1 MLLGTV
7 NGWAQKAVVWEKPL
21 SAFNRITQ
29 RLTVG
34 KVEFCDT
41 ATVMTF
47 HLNFPG
53 GQQIGFS
60 SETMLQA
67 DGKDYKVKGI
77 KDYAL
82 NAGITIPQ
90 SGEMDLDMIFNPL
103 PKDVKSVTFNM
114 PGAFTINDIRD
125 RNAKKDGINDTY
137 WRNDRTG
144 DWMLGVGKDHLVYD
158 SRIWSITLQT
168 EKKGAYTIHA
178 KDGNDAIIINISKEK
193 AGKRTITVGKG
204 SVVGKNLKNTH
215 VEILFKEK
223 AICSY
228 ITSSYLPDYP
238 ATVQGASSSTVHGA
252 SPSGLKDNGY
262 RSGDSITIIGW
273 YKDMPQEMRDLSHEF
288 EAGYQGIFTDSEKM
302 YSAKI
307 DSLGFFTLRMPV
319 ENTQMLFCDWRRS
332 NVVLIAEPGETYL
345 LLKDFAEDKTLVMG
359 RNARLQN
366 EWLANE
372 TYYEHGNY
380 QKLRELGGAMPYLA
394 HCDSLKNV
402 ALSKLDALCK
412 EHPTLSAR
420 TVNLIRND
428 IITSAGR
435 SLMQGRFMA
444 PNYTLP
450 QEYVDYVTENYWNK
464 IEEPYTALGNTYN
477 TFIRDYS
484 DHLLSHLPKPDELP
498 SIYALK
504 RANKEGK
511 IKLSD
516 EEMAI
521 INKHTAAYMTF
532 KKDMEETPDSLKQKV
547 VDDFNNS
554 EVVTKIN
561 AIFSRE
567 GVQEAVIPIL
577 DLYDLERLIAATD
590 SLGWNKMQQDIVLA
604 TKFYGMIDHERS
616 PLKPYML
623 AFVDAN
629 IQCEAAKQ
637 AIHDL
642 NDKYEAIGKR
652 TLSTDNLKSNDDVKD
667 LSEGEQILRKIIE
680 PYRGKLVLLD
690 VWGTWCGP
698 CKEALAHSQEE
709 YERLKDYPIVY
720 LYLANRS
727 PEENWKNVIKE
738 YNISGDNVVHYN
750 LPDAQQKAV
759 ENFLQI
765 NSFPTY
771 KLFDQQGNL
780 LDINANPRDLNAFE
794 GLIKRLLK

>member
-1 MLLGTV
+1 MKQLSLSLLFLFVAV
-7 NGWAQKAVVWEKPL
+7 NSWAHKTVVWEKPL
-21 SAFNRITQ
+21 SAFSRITQ
-29 RLTVG
+29 RLSIS

-47 HLNFPG
+47 HLNFPP
-53 GQQIGFS
+53 GQEIGFT

-67 DGKDYKVKGI
+67 DGKDYKIKGI
-77 KDYAL
+77 KDFAL

-90 SGEMDLDMIFNPL
+90 SGELDLHMIFNPL
-103 PKDVKSVTFNM
+103 PKDVKSITFNM

-125 RNAKKDGINDTY
+125 RNAKKEDLADTY

-144 DWMLGVGKDHLVYD
+144 EWLIGFSKDKVIYD
-158 SRIWSITLQT
+158 SRVWNITARNKDKHGEAIIAKDGADQLLVDVLN
-168 EKKGAYTIHA
+168 EKKGQRRIL
-178 KDGNDAIIINISKEK
+178 IN
-193 AGKRTITVGKG
+193 
-204 SVVGKNLKNTH
+204 NT
-215 VEILFKEK
+215 L
-223 AICSY
+223 ADCSR
-228 ITSSYLPDYP
+228 ITSSFLPDYP
-238 ATVQGASSSTVHGA
+238 ATVPDG
-252 SPSGLKDNGY
+252 SPSGLKDNAY
-262 RSGDSITIIGW
+262 RPGDSITIIGW

-288 EAGYQGIFTDSEKM
+288 EASYEGIFTDSEKM
-302 YSAKI
+302 YSAPI

-319 ENTQMLFCDWRRS
+319 ENTQMLYCDWRRS
-332 NVVLIAEPGETYL
+332 NVVFIAEPGETYF

-366 EWLANE
+366 EWLAKE
-372 TYYEHGNY
+372 TYYERGNY
-380 QKLRELGGAMPYLA
+380 QNLQELGGAMPYLA

-402 ALSKLDALCK
+402 ALAKLDALCQ

-420 TVNLIRND
+420 TVNLLSSD
-428 IITSAGR
+428 IISSIGG
-435 SLMQGRFMA
+435 SLMKGRFRM
-444 PNYTLP
+444 PNLTLP
-450 QEYVDYVTENYWNK
+450 QEYIDYVTENYWNK
-464 IEEPYTALGNTYN
+464 IEGPYTALGNSYT
-477 TFIRDYS
+477 TFIRDYG
-484 DHLLSHLPKPDELP
+484 DHQFTHLPEPYELP

-504 RANKEGK
+504 RANREGK

-516 EEMAI
+516 EDMVI
-521 INKHTAAYMTF
+521 VNKHTAAYQTF
-532 KKDMEETPDSLKQKV
+532 KKNMEEASDSLKQKV
-547 VDDFNNS
+547 IDDFNNS

-577 DLYDLERLIAATD
+577 DIYNIERFLAVTD
-590 SLGWNKMQQDIVLA
+590 SLGWNKTQQDIVLA
-604 TKFYGMIDHERS
+604 TKIYGMIDNGRT

-629 IQCEAAKQ
+629 IQYEAARQ
-637 AIHDL
+637 AIHEL
-642 NDKYEAIGKR
+642 NDKYEALGKR
-652 TLSTDNLKSNDDVKD
+652 TLSADNLKSNDDVKD

-698 CKEALAHSQEE
+698 CKEALSHSQEE

-738 YNISGDNVVHYN
+738 YNITGDNVVHYN

-765 NSFPTY
+765 NAFPTY

-780 LDINANPRDLNAFE
+780 LDINADPRHLDVFE
-794 GLIKRLLK
+794 KLIKRVLE

>member
-1 MLLGTV
+1 MLLGIV
-7 NGWAQKAVVWEKPL
+7 NGWAQKVVVWEKPL
-21 SAFNRITQ
+21 SAFSRITQ
-29 RLTVG
+29 RLSISR
-34 KVEFCDT
+34 VEFCDT

-47 HLNFPG
+47 HLDFPA
-53 GQQIGFS
+53 GQQIGFTG
-60 SETMLQA
+60 ETMLQA
-67 DGKDYKVKGI
+67 GGKEYKIKGI
-77 KDYAL
+77 RDYAL
-82 NAGITIPQ
+82 NADITIPQ
-90 SGEMDLDMIFNPL
+90 SGELDIDIIFDPL

-114 PGAFTINDIRD
+114 PGAFTISDIRD
-125 RNAKKDGINDTY
+125 RNAKKEDLTDTY
-137 WRNDRTG
+137 WRNDKTG
-144 DWMLGVGKDHLVYD
+144 DWLIGFSKDKVIYDGRVWNITARNKDKHGEAIIAKDGAEQLLVD
-158 SRIWSITLQT
+158 VLK
-168 EKKGAYTIHA
+168 EKKGQRRIL
-178 KDGNDAIIINISKEK
+178 IN
-193 AGKRTITVGKG
+193 
-204 SVVGKNLKNTH
+204 NT
-215 VEILFKEK
+215 L
-223 AICSY
+223 ADCSR

-238 ATVQGASSSTVHGA
+238 ANVPDASV
-252 SPSGLKDNGY
+252 LKDNGY
-262 RSGDSITIIGW
+262 RPGDSITIIGW

-288 EAGYQGIFTDSEKM
+288 EASYEGIFTDSEKM
-302 YSAKI
+302 YSAPI

-319 ENTQMLFCDWRRS
+319 ENTQMLFCDWSRS

-380 QKLRELGGAMPYLA
+380 QKLRELGGPMPYLA

-420 TVNLIRND
+420 TINLLRND
-428 IITSAGR
+428 IITSTGR

-444 PNYTLP
+444 PDYTLP

-464 IEEPYTALGNTYN
+464 IEGPYTALGNSYN
-477 TFIRDYS
+477 TFIRDYG
-484 DHLLSHLPKPDELP
+484 DHLLRHLPEPYELP

-504 RANKEGK
+504 RANREGK
-511 IKLSD
+511 MKLSD
-516 EEMAI
+516 EDMAI
-521 INKHTAAYMTF
+521 INKHTVAYQTF
-532 KKDMEETPDSLKQKV
+532 KKNMEEVPDSLKQKV

-567 GVQEAVIPIL
+567 GVQEAVISIL
-577 DLYDLERLIAATD
+577 DIYNLERLLAATD
-590 SLGWNKMQQDIVLA
+590 SLGWNKTQQDIALA
-604 TKFYGMIDHERS
+604 TKIYGMIDHERS
-616 PLKPYML
+616 PLKPNIL
-623 AFVDAN
+623 AFADAN
-629 IQCEAAKQ
+629 IKHEAARQ
-637 AIHDL
+637 AIHEL
-642 NDKYEAIGKR
+642 NDKYEALGKR
-652 TLSTDNLKSNDDVKD
+652 TLSSDNLKSNDDVKD

-698 CKEALAHSQEE
+698 CKEALSHSQEE

-738 YNISGDNVVHYN
+738 YNITGDNVVHYN

-759 ENFLQI
+759 ENYLQI
-765 NSFPTY
+765 NAFPTY
-771 KLFDQQGNL
+771 KLFDQEGKL
-780 LDINANPRDLNAFE
+780 LDINANPRDLNGFE
-794 GLIKRLLK
+794 GLIKRILSR

>member
-1 MLLGTV
+1 MKRFLILSSLLMSVFLTSL
-7 NGWAQKAVVWEKPL
+7 AQKSTVWERPL
-21 SAFNRITQ
+21 SEYSRISSRVTISK
-29 RLTVG
+29 L
-34 KVEFCDT
+34 EFTDT
-41 ATVMTF
+41 ATVLTF
-47 HLNFPG
+47 HFNFPA

-90 SGEMDLDMIFNPL
+90 SGELDLNMIFNPL

-114 PGAFTINDIRD
+114 PGGFAINNIRD
-125 RNAKKDGINDTY
+125 RHRMKDGICDTY
-137 WRNDRTG
+137 WRNDLTG
-144 DWMLGVGKDHLVYD
+144 DWMLGIGKSHVVYD
-158 SRIWSITLQT
+158 SKVWKIASQK
-168 EKKGAYTIHA
+168 EQKGAYTINA
-178 KDGNDAIIINISKEK
+178 KNGNDAIIINISKVK
-193 AGKRTITVGKG
+193 AGKRTIAIGKQ
-204 SVVGKNLKNTH
+204 KT
-215 VEILFKEK
+215 
-223 AICSY
+223 ICTN

-238 ATVQGASSSTVHGA
+238 ATVPNASALGI
-252 SPSGLKDNGY
+252 KDNAY

-273 YKDMPQEMRDLSHEF
+273 YKDMPQELRDLSHEF
-288 EAGYQGIFTDSEKM
+288 EASYQSIFTDSEKM
-302 YSAKI
+302 YSAPI
-307 DSLGFFTLRMPV
+307 DSLGFFTFRMPV
-319 ENTQMLFCDWRRS
+319 ENTQMLYCDWRRS
-332 NVVLIAEPGETYL
+332 NIVLIAEPGETYF

-359 RNARLQN
+359 SNARLQN

-372 TYYEHGNY
+372 TYYERGNY
-380 QKLRELGGAMPYLA
+380 QKLQELGGAMPYLA

-412 EHPTLSAR
+412 EHPTLSER
-420 TVNLIRND
+420 TVNLLRND
-428 IITSAGR
+428 ILTSTGS
-435 SLMQGRFMA
+435 SLMQGRFRM
-444 PNYTLP
+444 PNLTLP
-450 QEYVDYVTENYWNK
+450 QEYVDYVTENCWQK
-464 IEEPYTALGNTYN
+464 VEGPYTALGNSYT

-484 DHLLSHLPKPDELP
+484 DYMFSHLPEPDEMP

-504 RANKEGK
+504 RANREGK

-516 EEMAI
+516 EDLVI
-521 INKHTAAYMTF
+521 VNKHTADYKIF

-547 VDDFNNS
+547 VDDFNNG

-577 DLYDLERLIAATD
+577 DIYNFERFLAITD
-590 SLGWNKMQQDIVLA
+590 SLGWNKTQQDIVLA
-604 TKFYGMIDHERS
+604 TKIYGNIDHERT
-616 PLKPYML
+616 PLKPNIL
-623 AFVDAN
+623 AFADAN
-629 IQCEAAKQ
+629 IHHEAARQ
-637 AIHDL
+637 AIHEL
-642 NDKYEAIGKR
+642 NEKYEAIGKR
-652 TLSTDNLKSNDDVKD
+652 TLSAENLKSNDAVKD
-667 LSEGEQILRKIIE
+667 LSEGEQILSKIIE
-680 PYRGKLVLLD
+680 PYRGRLVLLD

-698 CKEALAHSQEE
+698 CKEALSHSQEE
-709 YERLKDYPIVY
+709 YARLKDYPIVY

-738 YNISGDNVVHYN
+738 YSITGDNVVHYN

-759 ENFLQI
+759 ENYLQI

-794 GLIKRLLK
+794 GLIKRLLGK

>member
-1 MLLGTV
+1 MMKRFLILSSLFLSVFLTSM
-7 NGWAQKAVVWEKPL
+7 AQESTVWEHPL
-21 SAFNRITQ
+21 SGYSRISK
-29 RLTVG
+29 RLSIS

-41 ATVMTF
+41 ATVLTF
-47 HLNFPG
+47 HLNFPA
-53 GQQIGFS
+53 GQQIGFT

-82 NAGITIPQ
+82 NAGINIPQ
-90 SGEMDLDMIFNPL
+90 SGELDINMIFNPL
-103 PKDVKSVTFNM
+103 PKDVKSMTFNM
-114 PGAFTINDIRD
+114 PGAFTITDIRD
-125 RNAKKDGINDTY
+125 RNAKKEDLADTY

-144 DWMLGVGKDHLVYD
+144 DWLIGFSKDKVIYDNRVWNITARNKAKHGEAIIAKDGADKLLVD
-158 SRIWSITLQT
+158 VLK
-168 EKKGAYTIHA
+168 EKKGQRRIL
-178 KDGNDAIIINISKEK
+178 IN
-193 AGKRTITVGKG
+193 
-204 SVVGKNLKNTH
+204 NT
-215 VEILFKEK
+215 LSD
-223 AICSY
+223 CSR

-238 ATVQGASSSTVHGA
+238 SSPQGGIRG
-252 SPSGLKDNGY
+252 GLLIDNAY
-262 RSGDSITIIGW
+262 RPGDSITIIGW

-288 EAGYQGIFTDSEKM
+288 EASYEGIFTDNEKM
-302 YSAKI
+302 YSAPI

-319 ENTQMLFCDWRRS
+319 ENTQMLYCDWRRS
-332 NVVLIAEPGETYL
+332 NIVLIAEPGETYF

-380 QKLRELGGAMPYLA
+380 QNLRELGGPMPYLA

-402 ALSKLDALCK
+402 ALAKLEALCK

-420 TVNLIRND
+420 TVNLLRTD
-428 IITSAGR
+428 IITSIGR
-435 SLMQGRFMA
+435 SLMQGLFMA

-450 QEYVDYVTENYWNK
+450 QEYVDYVMENYWRK
-464 IEEPYTALGNTYN
+464 IEGPYTALGNNYN
-477 TFIRDYS
+477 TFIRDCT
-484 DHLLSHLPKPDELP
+484 DQLLKHLEPDEIP
-498 SIYALK
+498 AIYAIK
-504 RANKEGK
+504 KAHKEGK

-516 EEMAI
+516 EELVLV
-521 INKHTAAYMTF
+521 NKHTPAYQAF

-547 VDDFNNS
+547 IDDFNNS

-561 AIFSRE
+561 AILSRD
-567 GVQEAVIPIL
+567 GFVDAIMPF
-577 DLYDLERLIAATD
+577 YDLFDNERLLAATD
-590 SLGWNKMQQDIVLA
+590 SLGWNKTQQDIMLA
-604 TKFYGMIDHERS
+604 TRIYGLIDNQRM
-616 PLKPYML
+616 PLKPHIL
-623 AFVDAN
+623 AFADAN
-629 IQCEAAKQ
+629 IEHEAAKQ
-637 AIHDL
+637 AIHEL

-652 TLSTDNLKSNDDVKD
+652 TLSAENLKSNDDVKD
-667 LSEGEQILRKIIE
+667 LSEGEQILQKILE

-709 YERLKDYPIVY
+709 YARLKDYPIVY

-738 YNISGDNVVHYN
+738 YNITGDNVVHYN

-759 ENFLQI
+759 ENYLKI
-765 NSFPTY
+765 NAFPTY

-794 GLIKRLLK
+794 GLIKRVLGK